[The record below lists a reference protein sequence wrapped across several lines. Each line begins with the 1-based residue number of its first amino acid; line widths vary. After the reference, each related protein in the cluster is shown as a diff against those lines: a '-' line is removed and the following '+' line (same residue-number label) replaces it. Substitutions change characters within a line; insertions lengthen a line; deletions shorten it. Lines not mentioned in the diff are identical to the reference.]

1 MNHTNEIDGK
11 SIDREE
17 VDEIVIAQV
26 NALKFIWKYLTFF
39 FIFIFSFLQSTLFLV
54 AGYDTTAT
62 TLTSSCFMLAR
73 NSEVQEKLYYEI
85 MNKLEEHVTRN
96 FIFYCT

>member
-39 FIFIFSFLQSTLFLV
+39 FCIHFLISSVNIVLSRWLRHN
-54 AGYDTTAT
+54 GY
-62 TLTSSCFMLAR
+62 
-73 NSEVQEKLYYEI
+73 
-85 MNKLEEHVTRN
+85 N
-96 FIFYCT
+96 FD